1 MDELN
6 VTFSSIDS
14 NVTLSDALKENFKAL
29 ITIFHQNFK
38 EVSLD
43 NFNERIKGLEIK
55 KGNKYIVKEAILY
68 NPKENTIYLNED
80 KLNKSDAKHEL
91 MFAILTIISSKDNGY
106 GFDMDG
112 QLKVLNVG
120 LAEILTNFLVGNE
133 SEEHE

>member
-55 KGNKYIVKEAILY
+55 KGNKYIVKEAVLY

-91 MFAILTIISSKDNGY
+91 MFALLTIISSKDNGY

>member
-38 EVSLD
+38 EVSLA

-55 KGNKYIVKEAILY
+55 KGNKYIVKEAVLY

-91 MFAILTIISSKDNGY
+91 MFAILTIISAKDNGY
-106 GFDMDG
+106 GFDTDG